1 MVPRSEFFINGILRL
16 IGRLFLSIAT
26 ARNQVFMQHFE
37 NDGLVVIGTWLITKS
52 PFTFCN
58 VINYEMQGLELVTP
72 LQEVFAG
79 AGDI

>member
-1 MVPRSEFFINGILRL
+1 MLSERRFGSNWDLVYIQVPFAF
-16 IGRLFLSIAT
+16 
-26 ARNQVFMQHFE
+26 
-37 NDGLVVIGTWLITKS
+37 
-52 PFTFCN
+52 

>member
-1 MVPRSEFFINGILRL
+1 MDGDRL
-16 IGRLFLSIAT
+16 IVVKAT
-26 ARNQVFMQHFE
+26 REQDPAYRAT
-37 NDGLVVIGTWLITKS
+37 LLLL
-52 PFTFCN
+52 FCN